1 MLIRILGVMIVLL
14 ASCGLGFRMSYEL
27 IYRIE
32 DLQQIKRVMIM
43 LRGEIKYANAP
54 LSEALSSIASRVS
67 APWKDF
73 LKEMAETM
81 EACDGE
87 TLPSIFQTIQKKY
100 LDETSLLSKDRKRF
114 ETFGANLGYLDKEM
128 QLSSIDLYLEE
139 LEEQIKEAGDKV
151 EKNSRLYRIMGMAV
165 GVLILL
171 IIL

>member
-1 MLIRILGVMIVLL
+1 MLIRVLGIVVVLL

-32 DLQQIKRVMIM
+32 DLQQIKRVVTM

-54 LSEALSSIASRVS
+54 LTEALFSIASRVP
-67 APWKDF
+67 APWKDL
-73 LKEMAETM
+73 LKEMTESM
-81 EACDGE
+81 ESCDGD
-87 TLPSIFQTIQKKY
+87 TFASIFQTTQKKY
-100 LDETSLLSKDRKRF
+100 LDRTSLLPKDLKRLAD
-114 ETFGANLGYLDKEM
+114 FGANLGYLDKEM

-139 LEEQIKEAGDKV
+139 LEGQMKEAEEKV
-151 EKNSRLYRIMGMAV
+151 AKNSRLYRIMGMAV